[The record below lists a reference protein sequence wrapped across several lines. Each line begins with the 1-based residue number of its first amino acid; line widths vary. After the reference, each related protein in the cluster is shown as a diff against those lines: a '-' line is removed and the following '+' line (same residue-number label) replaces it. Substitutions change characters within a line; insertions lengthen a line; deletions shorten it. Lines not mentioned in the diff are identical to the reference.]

1 MEQTLFETNITA
13 AVEALREQAGNR
25 WRVPAALLS
34 RTMEYYTEHA
44 RQIREH
50 LNAGAS
56 EFWELDTETENVL
69 LEDYARAL
77 FGVFDF
83 RASRE
88 QMEKLRALRSG
99 WAYNVDKYGLY
110 YAVLGGYWG
119 ICRGLDEYDRIT
131 AAPEDYRGPEFQEF
145 AQQAY
150 INGPN
155 YSEDGRAVSYLI
167 RTGEFDAARF
177 TGISGPAE
185 VNAFLDR
192 CQLFA
197 AVFDYAT
204 YYGICKFCLWAA
216 REEIDTIP
224 APRDKFGELT
234 PQQFAEQAAARV
246 RKSLGRIAENL
257 AEVVDAPTVE
267 AATEAIEQAREETQ
281 NPPRDIVRVPETFA
295 GVLSRDVYAS
305 KYGETVRNENDIL
318 PIQSFISAYMEKHPD
333 ETGTTTPLYVE
344 KAIEGVNM
352 LQRVENVK
360 PAGGWYAY
368 KTTITEFAT
377 LCGYET
383 PTGEQTRA
391 VFLALMVLNGLYLAV
406 WRPRGLAAVK
416 ILNVRE
422 IGLTGDIRG
431 KIIIEVSTEAIKGA
445 EKVIYK
451 DGKKIIKRAAPQLL
465 AWKDFERMR
474 REAKGYAENHFRYQ
488 IIGKGHKTENALLN
502 EIFGYDNAL
511 NEAQE
516 QGADAETLN
525 KLRRHQQQNKP
536 RDKKRLLKM
545 FEREQ
550 AAGFLTFRK
559 YTNAKG
565 ETVYSWKRTDTEKQ
579 EPDEQEQPTQE

>member
-34 RTMEYYTEHA
+34 RTMEYYTEQA
-44 RQIREH
+44 PLIREH

-177 TGISGPAE
+177 AGISGPAE

-204 YYGICKFCLWAA
+204 YYGICKYCLRAT
-216 REEIDTIP
+216 REEMDTITP
-224 APRDKFGELT
+224 PRDRFGELT

-295 GVLSRDVYAS
+295 GVLSRDVFAS
-305 KYGETVRNENDIL
+305 KYGEHVQNENDIL
-318 PIQSFISAYMEKHPD
+318 PIQAFISAYMEKHRE
-333 ETGTTTPLYVE
+333 ETGTTTPRIIE
-344 KAIEGVNM
+344 KTIEGVNM
-352 LQRVENVK
+352 LQRIGNTK
-360 PAGGWYAY
+360 PVGDWYTY
-368 KTTITEFAT
+368 ETTITEFAT
-377 LCGYET
+377 LCGYEN
-383 PTGEQTRA
+383 PNAEQLRA
-391 VFLALMVLNGLYLAV
+391 VLLSLLVLKNLYLAV
-406 WRPRGLAAVK
+406 WKSDGIHAVN
-416 ILNVRE
+416 ILNVPD
-422 IGLTGDIRG
+422 IGVTGEARG
-431 KIIIEVSTEAIKGA
+431 KIRIQVNKDATKG
-445 EKVIYK
+445 
-451 DGKKIIKRAAPQLL
+451 RPQLL

-474 REAKGYAENHFRYQ
+474 KEAKGLAENHFRYQ
-488 IIGKGHKTENALLN
+488 IIGKGHKTEEALLN
-502 EIFGYDNAL
+502 EIFGYKKTIR
-511 NEAQE
+511 EATE

-525 KLRRHQQQNKP
+525 GIKRNQQKHKP
-536 RDKKRLLKM
+536 NHKKRLLKM

-565 ETVYSWKRTDTEKQ
+565 ETVYSWKQTATEKQ
-579 EPDEQEQPTQE
+579 EPDEQEQTKQE

>member
-1 MEQTLFETNITA
+1 MKQTLFETNITA

-56 EFWELDTETENVL
+56 DFWNLDTETENVL

-83 RASRE
+83 KASRE
-88 QMEKLRALRSG
+88 QMLKLRALRSG
-99 WAYNVDKYGLY
+99 WAFNVDKYGLY

-119 ICRGLDEYDRIT
+119 FCRGLDEYDRIT

-150 INGPN
+150 ISGPN

-177 TGISGPAE
+177 AGISGPAE

-204 YYGICKFCLWAA
+204 YYGICKFCLWAT
-216 REEIDTIP
+216 REEMDTITP
-224 APRDKFGELT
+224 PRDRFGELT
-234 PQQFAEQAAARV
+234 PQQYAEQAAARV
-246 RKSLGRIAENL
+246 RKSLERIAENL

-267 AATEAIEQAREETQ
+267 AAKEAIEQAREETQ

-295 GVLSRDVYAS
+295 GVLSRDVFAS
-305 KYGETVRNENDIL
+305 KYGEHVQNENDIL
-318 PIQSFISAYMEKHPD
+318 PIQAFISSYMERHPD
-333 ETGTTTPLYVE
+333 ETGNTTPRIIE
-344 KAIEGVNM
+344 KTIEGVNM
-352 LQRVENVK
+352 LQRIGNTK
-360 PAGGWYAY
+360 PVGDWYTY
-368 KTTITEFAT
+368 ETTITEFAT
-377 LCGYET
+377 LCGYEN
-383 PTGEQTRA
+383 PNAEELRA
-391 VFLALMVLNGLYLAV
+391 VLLSILVLKNLYLAV
-406 WRPRGLAAVK
+406 WKSDGIHAVN
-416 ILNVRE
+416 ILNVPD
-422 IGLTGDIRG
+422 IGVTGEARG
-431 KIIIEVSTEAIKGA
+431 KIRIQVNKDATKG
-445 EKVIYK
+445 
-451 DGKKIIKRAAPQLL
+451 RPQLL

-474 REAKGYAENHFRYQ
+474 KEAKGLAENHFRYQ
-488 IIGKGHKTENALLN
+488 IIGKGHKTEEALLN
-502 EIFGYDNAL
+502 EIFGYEKTIR
-511 NEAQE
+511 EATE
-516 QGADAETLN
+516 QGANAETLN
-525 KLRRHQQQNKP
+525 GIKRNQQKNKP
-536 RDKKRLLKM
+536 NHKKRLLKM

-565 ETVYSWKRTDTEKQ
+565 ETVYSWKCTDAEKQ
-579 EPDEQEQPTQE
+579 EPDEQ

>member
-13 AVEALREQAGNR
+13 AVEVLREQAGNR

-69 LEDYARAL
+69 LEDYARSL

-88 QMEKLRALRSG
+88 QMQKLRALRSG

-119 ICRGLDEYDRIT
+119 IVRGLDEYDRIT

-167 RTGEFDAARF
+167 RTGEFNAARF
-177 TGISGPAE
+177 AGVSGPAE

-216 REEIDTIP
+216 REEMDAIP
-224 APRDKFGELT
+224 APRDRFGELT

-246 RKSLGRIAENL
+246 RKSLGRVGENL
-257 AEVVDAPTVE
+257 AEVLDAPTVE
-267 AATEAIEQAREETQ
+267 AATGAMEQAREETK

-305 KYGETVRNENDIL
+305 KFGENVRNENDIL
-318 PIQSFISAYMEKHPD
+318 PIQAFISSYMEKHRE
-333 ETGTTTPLYVE
+333 ETGTTTPRIIE
-344 KAIEGVNM
+344 KTIEGVNM
-352 LQRVENVK
+352 LQRIGNTQPV
-360 PAGGWYAY
+360 GDWYTY
-368 KTTITEFAT
+368 ETTITEFAT
-377 LCGYET
+377 LCGYEN
-383 PTGEQTRA
+383 PNAEELRA
-391 VFLALMVLNGLYLAV
+391 VLLSLLVLKNLYLAV
-406 WRPRGLAAVK
+406 WKSDGIHAVN
-416 ILNVRE
+416 ILNVPD
-422 IGLTGDIRG
+422 IGVTGAARG
-431 KIIIEVSTEAIKGA
+431 KIRIQVNKDATKG
-445 EKVIYK
+445 
-451 DGKKIIKRAAPQLL
+451 RPQLL

-488 IIGKGHKTENALLN
+488 IIGKGHKTEEALLN
-502 EIFGYDNAL
+502 EIFGYEKTIR
-511 NEAQE
+511 EATE

-525 KLRRHQQQNKP
+525 GIKRNQQKHKP
-536 RDKKRLLKM
+536 NHKKRLLKM

-565 ETVYSWKRTDTEKQ
+565 KTVYSWKQTNTEKQ
-579 EPDEQEQPTQE
+579 EPDEQEQTQE

>member
-13 AVEALREQAGNR
+13 AVEVLREQAGNR

-69 LEDYARAL
+69 LEDYARSL

-88 QMEKLRALRSG
+88 QMQKLRALRSG

-119 ICRGLDEYDRIT
+119 IVRGLDEYDRIT
-131 AAPEDYRGPEFQEF
+131 AAPEDYRGPEFQVF

-167 RTGEFDAARF
+167 RTGEFNAARF
-177 TGISGPAE
+177 AGVSGPAE

-216 REEIDTIP
+216 REEMDAIP
-224 APRDKFGELT
+224 APRDRFGELT

-246 RKSLGRIAENL
+246 RKSLGRVGENL
-257 AEVVDAPTVE
+257 AEVLDAPTVE
-267 AATEAIEQAREETQ
+267 AATGAMEQAREETK

-305 KYGETVRNENDIL
+305 KFGENVRNENDIL
-318 PIQSFISAYMEKHPD
+318 PIQAFISSYMEKHRE
-333 ETGTTTPLYVE
+333 ETGTTTPRIIE
-344 KAIEGVNM
+344 KTIEGVNM
-352 LQRVENVK
+352 LQRIGNTQPV
-360 PAGGWYAY
+360 GDWYTY
-368 KTTITEFAT
+368 ETTITEFAT
-377 LCGYET
+377 LCGYEN
-383 PTGEQTRA
+383 PNAEELRA
-391 VFLALMVLNGLYLAV
+391 VLLSLLVLKNLYLAV
-406 WRPRGLAAVK
+406 WKSDGIHAVN
-416 ILNVRE
+416 ILNVPD
-422 IGLTGDIRG
+422 IGVTGEARG
-431 KIIIEVSTEAIKGA
+431 KIRIQVNKDATKG
-445 EKVIYK
+445 
-451 DGKKIIKRAAPQLL
+451 RPQLL

-488 IIGKGHKTENALLN
+488 IIGKGHKTEEALLN
-502 EIFGYDNAL
+502 EIFGYEKTIR
-511 NEAQE
+511 EATE

-525 KLRRHQQQNKP
+525 GIKRNQQKHKP
-536 RDKKRLLKM
+536 NHKKRLLKM

-565 ETVYSWKRTDTEKQ
+565 KTVYSWKQTNTEKQ
-579 EPDEQEQPTQE
+579 EPDEQEQTQE

>member
-34 RTMEYYTEHA
+34 RTMEYYTEQA
-44 RQIREH
+44 PLIREH

-56 EFWELDTETENVL
+56 DFWELDTETENVL

-167 RTGEFDAARF
+167 RTGEFNAARF
-177 TGISGPAE
+177 AGISGPAE

-204 YYGICKFCLWAA
+204 YYGICKYCLRAT
-216 REEIDTIP
+216 REEMDTITP
-224 APRDKFGELT
+224 PRDRFGELT

-246 RKSLGRIAENL
+246 RKSLGRVGENL

-267 AATEAIEQAREETQ
+267 ATTEAIEQAREETK

-305 KYGETVRNENDIL
+305 KFGENVRNENDIL
-318 PIQSFISAYMEKHPD
+318 PIQSFISSYMERHPD
-333 ETGTTTPLYVE
+333 ETGTTTPRIIE
-344 KAIEGVNM
+344 KTIEGVNL
-352 LQRVENVK
+352 LQRKQRVTPVN
-360 PAGGWYAY
+360 GLY
-368 KTTITEFAT
+368 TFNTNISEFSE
-377 LCGYET
+377 LCGYKDANDNEK
-383 PTGEQTRA
+383 QA
-391 VFLALMVLNGLYLAV
+391 VLLALAVLSGLYLAV
-406 WRPRGLAAVK
+406 WRPRGLAAVNV
-416 ILNVRE
+416 LNVRE
-422 IGLTGDIRG
+422 FGLTGEIRG
-431 KIIIEVSTEAIKGA
+431 NIVIDVTTEAMKG
-445 EKVIYK
+445 
-451 DGKKIIKRAAPQLL
+451 RPQLIT
-465 AWKDFERMR
+465 WGDFERRR

-488 IIGKGHKTENALLN
+488 IIGKGHKTEEALLN
-502 EIFGYDNAL
+502 EIFGYERTIR
-511 NEAQE
+511 EATE
-516 QGADAETLN
+516 RGESAETLN
-525 KLRRHQQQNKP
+525 TIKDNLRKNKP

-545 FEREQ
+545 R
-550 AAGFLTFRK
+550 A
-559 YTNAKG
+559 
-565 ETVYSWKRTDTEKQ
+565 VS
-579 EPDEQEQPTQE
+579 EP

>member
-56 EFWELDTETENVL
+56 EFWELDTEMENVL

-88 QMEKLRALRSG
+88 QMEKFRALRSG

-131 AAPEDYRGPEFQEF
+131 AAPEDYRGPDFQEF
-145 AQQAY
+145 AQRAY

-155 YSEDGRAVSYLI
+155 DSEDGRAVSYLI
-167 RTGEFDAARF
+167 RTGEFNAARF
-177 TGISGPAE
+177 AGVSGPAE

-216 REEIDTIP
+216 REEMDAIP
-224 APRDKFGELT
+224 APRDRFGELT
-234 PQQFAEQAAARV
+234 PQQFAEQAAAHV

-267 AATEAIEQAREETQ
+267 ATTEAIERAREETK
-281 NPPRDIVRVPETFA
+281 NPSRDIVRVPDTFA
-295 GVLSRDVYAS
+295 GVLSRDVFAS
-305 KYGETVRNENDIL
+305 KYGEHVQNENDIL
-318 PIQSFISAYMEKHPD
+318 PIQAFISAYMKKHR
-333 ETGTTTPLYVE
+333 EEMGTTTPRIIE
-344 KAIEGVNM
+344 KTIEGVNM
-352 LQRVENVK
+352 LQRIGNTK
-360 PAGGWYAY
+360 PVGDWYTY
-368 KTTITEFAT
+368 ETTITEFAT
-377 LCGYET
+377 LCGYEN
-383 PTGEQTRA
+383 PNAEQLRA
-391 VFLALMVLNGLYLAV
+391 VLLSLLVLKNLYLAV
-406 WRPRGLAAVK
+406 WKSDGIHAVN
-416 ILNVRE
+416 ILNVQD
-422 IGLTGDIRG
+422 IGVTGEARG
-431 KIIIEVSTEAIKGA
+431 KIRIQVNKDATKG
-445 EKVIYK
+445 
-451 DGKKIIKRAAPQLL
+451 RPQLL

-474 REAKGYAENHFRYQ
+474 KEAKGLAENHFRYQ

-502 EIFGYDNAL
+502 EIFGYEKTIRA
-511 NEAQE
+511 ATE

-525 KLRRHQQQNKP
+525 GIKRYQQKHKP
-536 RDKKRLLKM
+536 NHKKRLLKM

-565 ETVYSWKRTDTEKQ
+565 ETVYSWKQTATEKQ

>member
-56 EFWELDTETENVL
+56 DFWNLDTETENVL

-83 RASRE
+83 KASRE
-88 QMEKLRALRSG
+88 QMLKLRALHSG
-99 WAYNVDKYGLY
+99 WAFNVDKYGLY

-150 INGPN
+150 ISGPN

-177 TGISGPAE
+177 AGISGPAE

-204 YYGICKFCLWAA
+204 YYGICKFCLWAT
-216 REEIDTIP
+216 REEMDTITP
-224 APRDKFGELT
+224 PRDRFGELT
-234 PQQFAEQAAARV
+234 PQQYAELAAARV
-246 RKSLGRIAENL
+246 RKSLERIAENL

-267 AATEAIEQAREETQ
+267 AAKEAIEQAREETQ

-295 GVLSRDVYAS
+295 GVLSRDVFAS
-305 KYGETVRNENDIL
+305 KYGEHVQNENDIL
-318 PIQSFISAYMEKHPD
+318 PIQAFISSYMERHPD
-333 ETGTTTPLYVE
+333 ETGNTTPRIIE
-344 KAIEGVNM
+344 KTIEGVNM
-352 LQRVENVK
+352 LQRIGNTK
-360 PAGGWYAY
+360 PVGGWYTY
-368 KTTITEFAT
+368 ETTITEFAT
-377 LCGYET
+377 LCGYEN
-383 PTGEQTRA
+383 PNAEELRA
-391 VFLALMVLNGLYLAV
+391 VLLSLLVLKNLYLAV
-406 WRPRGLAAVK
+406 WRTDGIHAVN
-416 ILNVRE
+416 ILNVPD
-422 IGLTGDIRG
+422 IGVTGEARG
-431 KIIIEVSTEAIKGA
+431 KIRIQVNTEATKG
-445 EKVIYK
+445 
-451 DGKKIIKRAAPQLL
+451 RPQLL

-474 REAKGYAENHFRYQ
+474 KEAKGLAENHFRYQ
-488 IIGKGHKTENALLN
+488 IIGKGHKTEEALLN
-502 EIFGYDNAL
+502 EIFGYEKTIR
-511 NEAQE
+511 EATE

-525 KLRRHQQQNKP
+525 GIKRNQQKHKP
-536 RDKKRLLKM
+536 NHKKRLLKM

-565 ETVYSWKRTDTEKQ
+565 ETVYSWKCTDAEKQ
-579 EPDEQEQPTQE
+579 EPDEQ

>member
-56 EFWELDTETENVL
+56 DFWNLDTETENVL

-83 RASRE
+83 KASRE
-88 QMEKLRALRSG
+88 QMLKLRALRSG
-99 WAYNVDKYGLY
+99 WAFNVDKYGLY

-119 ICRGLDEYDRIT
+119 FCRGLDEYDRIT

-150 INGPN
+150 ISGPN

-167 RTGEFDAARF
+167 RTGKFDAARF
-177 TGISGPAE
+177 AGISGPAE

-204 YYGICKFCLWAA
+204 YYGICKFCLWAT
-216 REEIDTIP
+216 REEMDTITP
-224 APRDKFGELT
+224 PRDRFGELT
-234 PQQFAEQAAARV
+234 PQQYAEQAAARV
-246 RKSLGRIAENL
+246 RKSLERIAENL

-267 AATEAIEQAREETQ
+267 AAKEAIEQAREETQ

-295 GVLSRDVYAS
+295 GVLSRDVFAS
-305 KYGETVRNENDIL
+305 KYGEHVQNENDIL
-318 PIQSFISAYMEKHPD
+318 PIQAFISSYMERHPD
-333 ETGTTTPLYVE
+333 ETGNTTPRIIE
-344 KAIEGVNM
+344 KTIEGVNM
-352 LQRVENVK
+352 LQRIGNTK
-360 PAGGWYAY
+360 PVGDWYTY
-368 KTTITEFAT
+368 ETTITEFAT
-377 LCGYET
+377 LCGYEN
-383 PTGEQTRA
+383 PNAEQLRA
-391 VFLALMVLNGLYLAV
+391 VLLSLLVLKNLYLAV
-406 WRPRGLAAVK
+406 WKSDGIHAVN
-416 ILNVRE
+416 ILNVPD
-422 IGLTGDIRG
+422 IGVTGEARG
-431 KIIIEVSTEAIKGA
+431 KIRIQVNKDATKG
-445 EKVIYK
+445 
-451 DGKKIIKRAAPQLL
+451 RPQLL

-474 REAKGYAENHFRYQ
+474 KEAKGLAENHFRYQ
-488 IIGKGHKTENALLN
+488 IIGKGHKTEEALLN
-502 EIFGYDNAL
+502 EIFGYEKTIR
-511 NEAQE
+511 EATE

-525 KLRRHQQQNKP
+525 GIKRNQQKHKP
-536 RDKKRLLKM
+536 NHKKRLLKM

-550 AAGFLTFRK
+550 AAGFLTCRK

-565 ETVYSWKRTDTEKQ
+565 ETVYSWKQTATEK
-579 EPDEQEQPTQE
+579 

>member
-34 RTMEYYTEHA
+34 RTMEYYTEQA
-44 RQIREH
+44 PLIREH

-56 EFWELDTETENVL
+56 DFWELDTETENVL

-88 QMEKLRALRSG
+88 QMQKLRALRSG

-177 TGISGPAE
+177 AGISGPAE

-204 YYGICKFCLWAA
+204 YYGICKYCLRAT
-216 REEIDTIP
+216 REEMDTITP
-224 APRDKFGELT
+224 PRDRFGELT

-295 GVLSRDVYAS
+295 GVLSRDVFAS
-305 KYGETVRNENDIL
+305 KYGEHVQNENDIL
-318 PIQSFISAYMEKHPD
+318 PIQAFISAYMEKHRE
-333 ETGTTTPLYVE
+333 ETGTTTPRIIE
-344 KAIEGVNM
+344 KTIEGVNM
-352 LQRVENVK
+352 LQRIGNTK
-360 PAGGWYAY
+360 PVGDWYTY
-368 KTTITEFAT
+368 ETTITEFAT
-377 LCGYET
+377 LCGYEN
-383 PTGEQTRA
+383 PNAEQLRA
-391 VFLALMVLNGLYLAV
+391 VLLSLLVLKNLYLAV
-406 WRPRGLAAVK
+406 WKSDGIHAVN
-416 ILNVRE
+416 ILNVPD
-422 IGLTGDIRG
+422 IGVTGEARG
-431 KIIIEVSTEAIKGA
+431 KIRIQVNKDATKG
-445 EKVIYK
+445 
-451 DGKKIIKRAAPQLL
+451 RPQLL

-474 REAKGYAENHFRYQ
+474 KEAKGLAENHFRYQ
-488 IIGKGHKTENALLN
+488 IIGKGHKTEEALLN
-502 EIFGYDNAL
+502 EIFGYEKTIR
-511 NEAQE
+511 EATE

-525 KLRRHQQQNKP
+525 GIRRNQQKHKP
-536 RDKKRLLKM
+536 NHKKRLLKM

-565 ETVYSWKRTDTEKQ
+565 ETVYSWKQTATEKQ

>member
-1 MEQTLFETNITA
+1 MKQTLFETNITA

-34 RTMEYYTEHA
+34 RTMEYYTEQA
-44 RQIREH
+44 PLIREH

-56 EFWELDTETENVL
+56 DFWKLDTETENVL

-83 RASRE
+83 KASRE
-88 QMEKLRALRSG
+88 QMIKLRALRSG
-99 WAYNVDKYGLY
+99 WAFNVDKYGLY

-119 ICRGLDEYDRIT
+119 FCRGLDEYDRIT

-150 INGPN
+150 ISGPN

-177 TGISGPAE
+177 AGISGPAE

-204 YYGICKFCLWAA
+204 YYGICKFCLWAT
-216 REEIDTIP
+216 REEMDTITP
-224 APRDKFGELT
+224 PRDRFGALT
-234 PQQFAEQAAARV
+234 PQQYAEQAAARV
-246 RKSLGRIAENL
+246 RKSLERIAENL

-267 AATEAIEQAREETQ
+267 AAKEAIEQAREETQ

-295 GVLSRDVYAS
+295 GVLSRDVFAS
-305 KYGETVRNENDIL
+305 KYGEHVQNENDIL
-318 PIQSFISAYMEKHPD
+318 PIQAFISSYMERHPD
-333 ETGTTTPLYVE
+333 ETGNTTPRIIE
-344 KAIEGVNM
+344 KTIEGVNM
-352 LQRVENVK
+352 LQRIGNTK
-360 PAGGWYAY
+360 PVGDWYTY
-368 KTTITEFAT
+368 ETTITEFAT
-377 LCGYET
+377 LCGYEN
-383 PTGEQTRA
+383 PNAEQLRA
-391 VFLALMVLNGLYLAV
+391 VLLSLLVLKNLYLAV
-406 WRPRGLAAVK
+406 WKSDGIHAVN
-416 ILNVRE
+416 ILNVPD
-422 IGLTGDIRG
+422 IGVTGEARG
-431 KIIIEVSTEAIKGA
+431 KIRIQVNKDATKG
-445 EKVIYK
+445 
-451 DGKKIIKRAAPQLL
+451 RPQLL

-474 REAKGYAENHFRYQ
+474 KEAKGLAENHFRYQ
-488 IIGKGHKTENALLN
+488 IIGKGHKTEEALLN
-502 EIFGYDNAL
+502 EIFGYEKTIR
-511 NEAQE
+511 EATE

-525 KLRRHQQQNKP
+525 GIKRNQQKHKP
-536 RDKKRLLKM
+536 NHKKRLLKM

-565 ETVYSWKRTDTEKQ
+565 ETVYSWKQTATEKQ
-579 EPDEQEQPTQE
+579 EPNEQEQTKQE

>member
-56 EFWELDTETENVL
+56 DFWELDTETENVL

-131 AAPEDYRGPEFQEF
+131 AAPEDYRRPEFQES

-150 INGPN
+150 IKGPN

-177 TGISGPAE
+177 AGVSGPAG

-216 REEIDTIP
+216 REEMDAIP
-224 APRDKFGELT
+224 APRDRFGELT

-295 GVLSRDVYAS
+295 GVLSRDVFAS
-305 KYGETVRNENDIL
+305 KYGEHVQNENDIL
-318 PIQSFISAYMEKHPD
+318 PIQAFISAYMEKHRE
-333 ETGTTTPLYVE
+333 ETGTTTPRIIE
-344 KAIEGVNM
+344 KTIEGVNM
-352 LQRVENVK
+352 LQRIGNTK
-360 PAGGWYAY
+360 PVGDWYTY
-368 KTTITEFAT
+368 ETTITEFAT
-377 LCGYET
+377 LCGYEN
-383 PTGEQTRA
+383 PNAEQLRA
-391 VFLALMVLNGLYLAV
+391 VLLSLLVLKNLYLAV
-406 WRPRGLAAVK
+406 WKSDGIHAVN
-416 ILNVRE
+416 ILNVPD
-422 IGLTGDIRG
+422 IGVTGEARG
-431 KIIIEVSTEAIKGA
+431 KIRIQVNKDATKG
-445 EKVIYK
+445 
-451 DGKKIIKRAAPQLL
+451 RPQLL

-474 REAKGYAENHFRYQ
+474 KEAKGLAENHFRYQ
-488 IIGKGHKTENALLN
+488 IIGKGHKTEEALLN
-502 EIFGYDNAL
+502 EIFGYEKTIR
-511 NEAQE
+511 EATE

-525 KLRRHQQQNKP
+525 GIRRNQQKHKP
-536 RDKKRLLKM
+536 NHKKRLLKM

-565 ETVYSWKRTDTEKQ
+565 ETVYSWKQTATEKQ